1 MDVEMQSAAKIQLKN
16 NIYAEDSSEGEH
28 QVDESSQAQAA
39 RNTEVINPSKSK
51 YDKFVEEVKQRE
63 S

>member
-28 QVDESSQAQAA
+28 QVDESS
-39 RNTEVINPSKSK
+39 
-51 YDKFVEEVKQRE
+51 
-63 S
+63 